1 MKKKNNILFD
11 VITVF
16 PKSIETYL
24 NESLLLRAQNN
35 KLINIKIHNLRD
47 FLKSP
52 KERIDDKP
60 FGGGPGM
67 VLAFEPIY
75 KAVKKI
81 KNKNKKNRVI
91 LFSTRGKVYNK
102 KEALRLTKYG
112 QVILICGKY
121 EGVDERVA
129 QYIADEEISIGDFV
143 LMGGEIPAM
152 LLIDTMARFVPGVL
166 GDYKSLEENKGS
178 YPVYTRPEVIE
189 IKEGNKK
196 KKLIVPKVLLSG
208 NHKEIEESR
217 EER

>member
-102 KEALRLTKYG
+102 KEALRLTKYE

>member
-16 PKSIETYL
+16 QKSIETYL

-102 KEALRLTKYG
+102 KEALRLTKYE